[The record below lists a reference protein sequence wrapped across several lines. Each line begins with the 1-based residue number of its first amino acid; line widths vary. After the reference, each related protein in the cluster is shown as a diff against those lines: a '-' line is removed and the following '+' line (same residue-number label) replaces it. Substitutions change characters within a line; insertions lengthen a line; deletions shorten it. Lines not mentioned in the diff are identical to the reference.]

1 MELVLLVGAR
11 GGQVISRTKA
21 RRLVARIAC
30 GARRISGIT
39 CLVQFCSQAR
49 LCAWIQGREGLVRI
63 QVRIPSWAFSRLG
76 AGLLDLRLC
85 LLLLQDPIRLWIAL
99 VGFTLGGKTG

>member
-1 MELVLLVGAR
+1 MVLVLLVGAR

-39 CLVQFCSQAR
+39 CLIQFCRQAR
-49 LCAWIQGREGLVRI
+49 LCAWIQGREGL
-63 QVRIPSWAFSRLG
+63 VRIPSWAFSRLG

-85 LLLLQDPIRLWIAL
+85 LLLLLQDPIRLWIAL